1 MRDEDPDARRRVVA
15 HEIGADLSSLSLHEL
30 DERVVLLEEEI
41 RRLREEATRKA
52 SSRDAAA
59 AFFKASG
66 AG

>member
-30 DERVVLLEEEI
+30 DERVVLLEDEI

-52 SSRDAAA
+52 GSRDAAA
-59 AFFKASG
+59 AFFKVSG